1 MIHMNAID
9 TIKENIKHD
18 PENLRYTQQDY
29 NPIFM
34 AHPDARILLVGQ
46 APGLKT
52 QLKNDVFRD
61 RSGDRLRAWLG
72 VDEDTFYNSHL
83 FAVLPMDFYFP
94 GSKKTGDLPPRKGFA
109 QKWHP
114 QLLACMPHIQLIILI
129 GQYAQK
135 YYLKDTIKPTLTQ
148 TVRAYQ
154 SYTPKYFPIVHPS
167 PLNQRWLSK
176 NPFFEHDVI
185 PLLQE
190 MVSKIINA

>member
-1 MIHMNAID
+1 MNAID
-9 TIKENIKHD
+9 AIKENIKHD

-114 QLLACMPHIQLIILI
+114 QLLACMPYIQLIILI